1 MKKINPYLAAAI
13 ILNGGFFA
21 FKIMSF
27 FGCYVRIE
35 DENACWNLTI
45 FETK

>member
-1 MKKINPYLAAAI
+1 MNKINPIVLVVL
-13 ILNGGFFA
+13 ILITGFFA

-35 DENACWNLTI
+35 SVGECWKLTAW
-45 FETK
+45 

>member
-1 MKKINPYLAAAI
+1 VKKINPILAAAI
-13 ILNGGFFA
+13 ILIGGFFA

-35 DENACWNLTI
+35 DGNACWNLTI
-45 FETK
+45 FGTK

>member
-1 MKKINPYLAAAI
+1 MNKVNPVVIVALV
-13 ILNGGFFA
+13 LVVGFFA

-35 DENACWNLTI
+35 DIDQCWKLTAL
-45 FETK
+45 